1 MTFFAKQNKSAEITP
16 EFREQQKS
24 LPVKVVTELNKYTK
38 IKKIPYNN
46 GEDFYFIERAGI
58 DSVAFILYDNNAPD
72 NRTVGLIDQYRGS
85 YGEFIKG
92 CYTGS
97 LDKPDKS
104 LVEIVIDEVKEE
116 AGFEVTENRVYFIS
130 KEITGAATNERVNLY
145 LVDVTNA
152 NKVDLSPESAF
163 ESNTEN
169 LWYSPQEALI
179 KTTDFK
185 AKLILLLAQGLIAE
199 LKAYY

>member
-1 MTFFAKQNKSAEITP
+1 MKFFTNQNKTAEITP
-16 EFREQQKS
+16 EFREQQTS

-58 DSVAFILYDNNAPD
+58 DSVAFILYDNDAED
-72 NRTVGLIDQYRGS
+72 NRTIGMINQYRGS

-116 AGFEVTENRVYFIS
+116 AGFEVTEDRVYFLS

-145 LVDVTNA
+145 LVDVTYA
-152 NKVDLSPESAF
+152 KKVDLEPESTF
-163 ESNTEN
+163 EKNTEN
-169 LWYSPQEALI
+169 LWYSPQQAFDVA
-179 KTTDFK
+179 TDWK
-185 AKLILLLAQGLIAE
+185 AKLILLMSQNLIGDLE
-199 LKAYY
+199 DYY